1 VTPARR
7 FRNDGMVDL
16 LHASVVTGDVVADG
30 ERATV
35 EEMTLHPV
43 GEELA
48 KLGVGAA
55 TRIDM
60 SRAIRRGHFGVKL
73 AGVRRVMFDKGVDGD
88 VLVPGQKL
96 ESGAVCGA
104 LAEGHPVV
112 PRPIVGAGVYVEN
125 HVVYQI
131 GEVEQDRVTEVTRTV
146 RIVAH
151 QTLIIRVVRE
161 AAANRQV
168 LVPRIESAG
177 RQ

>member
-1 VTPARR
+1 
-7 FRNDGMVDL
+7 MVDL

-73 AGVRRVMFDKGVDGD
+73 AGVRRVLFDQGVDGD
-88 VLVPGQKL
+88 FLVPGQKL

-112 PRPIVGAGVYVEN
+112 PRPIVGAGVDVEN
-125 HVVYQI
+125 HVVHQI

-161 AAANRQV
+161 AAAKRQE
-168 LVPRIESAG
+168 LVPRVEAAG
-177 RQ
+177 LQF